1 MKIERFRELGPEPS
15 PGPAAGRLGRAAVAA
30 VGNFDGVHLGHR
42 RTLRLARREAE
53 ARAAE
58 LVAVTFDPHPARLLR
73 PERAPKGISSTSL
86 KAEQLAAL
94 GVERLV
100 VLEFGREL
108 ANATP
113 AAFVERLFVGRLGAV
128 AVVQGGNFRF
138 GRGRRGDL
146 GVLRELG
153 ARHGFEVIEA
163 PAVER
168 RGEVVSST
176 RIRHALA
183 AADLDLA
190 AALLGRPYEVAGAV
204 VPGRGR
210 GRELGFPTANLEP
223 EGDVLVP
230 PGVYAAEAVAGPSA
244 GFRPL
249 RAVVH
254 HGPRPTFRDS
264 PSLEAHLIGFSGEI
278 ASLRLRFRAFLR
290 EIEAFD
296 GPESLRLQ
304 LERDVARAL
313 DPAPADGGSVAAP
326 VEAAWSLDRAARREG
341 RAAAS

>member
-1 MKIERFRELGPEPS
+1 M
-15 PGPAAGRLGRAAVAA
+15 
-30 VGNFDGVHLGHR
+30 
-42 RTLRLARREAE
+42 
-53 ARAAE
+53 
-58 LVAVTFDPHPARLLR
+58 
-73 PERAPKGISSTSL
+73 
-86 KAEQLAAL
+86 
-94 GVERLV
+94 
-100 VLEFGREL
+100 
-108 ANATP
+108 
-113 AAFVERLFVGRLGAV
+113 
-128 AVVQGGNFRF
+128 
-138 GRGRRGDL
+138 
-146 GVLRELG
+146 
-153 ARHGFEVIEA
+153 
-163 PAVER
+163 
-168 RGEVVSST
+168 
-176 RIRHALA
+176 
-183 AADLDLA
+183 
-190 AALLGRPYEVAGAV
+190 

-326 VEAAWSLDRAARREG
+326 VEAAWGLDRAARREG